1 MFKNVLRFYLRCL
14 LVGLFLIFFSAPAF
28 SSWSESGLAVC
39 NDNLPSDFCA
49 SSAAGR
55 PFYTSYIPGHGW
67 CPGSDNGLHICYI
80 WIGGDSPCP
89 AGEVWHQS
97 SQSCVSD
104 TPPPPDCSQQII
116 GSVWNGEACLCPA
129 GTTQGYQCTMESGCS
144 DSCIN
149 PNPPEGCPE
158 GQLQFQVDGEDRC
171 FDPYPPD
178 TCPEGSYPIMVDGV
192 EQCWTPDQGSD
203 QCPDGTWYVEINE
216 VGQCY
221 NPQPNIDDPDDGS
234 SSSSSSSGGDGGS
247 SSSSGIPGGSNFDDS
262 GITSRLDQ
270 TNNKLDS
277 ANSKLDKANNTL
289 TGMDEKLGDIK
300 SVLDGPAQ
308 SMPGH
313 SQASAQTFAEA
324 NANFATRV
332 GNAPVVAAMNSF
344 KNLISVS
351 AAECPTLEIDLDG
364 PIQVSAESDFHCTMW
379 AQYIAPVFSVLIY
392 IMYLWVAFRV
402 FGSA

>member
-1 MFKNVLRFYLRCL
+1 MLKNVLRFYLRCL
-14 LVGLFLIFFSAPAF
+14 LVGFGLIFSNSVFAAWVSTGATKCNPNDIPVSNCGAYV
-28 SSWSESGLAVC
+28 SEGAAWRVTSWSST
-39 NDNLPSDFCA
+39 SCA
-49 SSAAGR
+49 NGAMFSCQEWR
-55 PFYTSYIPGHGW
+55 P
-67 CPGSDNGLHICYI
+67 
-80 WIGGDSPCP
+80 IGTSPCSSG
-89 AGEVWHQS
+89 AEWDQS

-104 TPPPPDCSQQII
+104 TPPPPDCSEQII

-129 GTTQGYQCTMESGCS
+129 GTTQGYQCTLESGCS

-149 PNPPEGCPE
+149 PLPPEGCPE

-203 QCPDGTWYVEINE
+203 QCPDGTYYVEINE

-308 SMPGH
+308 AMPGH